1 MYRYQANTYAFV
13 KKENFDMAEQSG
25 QGSGQILSGGRVA
38 GNSGA
43 KESAFTLD
51 TSSIKYGPGVTREVG
66 FDMKK
71 LGAARVMVVTDP
83 RLADGEPVAVA
94 LEALRAEGI
103 DAVLYDQVRVEPTD
117 TSFLHAIEFAS
128 EGKFDGYLSVGG
140 GSTIDT
146 AKAAN
151 LYATY
156 PADFLDYVNPPIGKG
171 VPVPGA
177 LRPHIAV
184 PTTAGTGSET
194 TGVAICDLTEMHVK
208 TGIAHRALRPQIG
221 VLDPHNTRTLPQMAA
236 ASTGLDVLSHALESL
251 TALPYDSRV
260 APESPETRPAYQGA
274 NPISDIWST
283 KAIEMVSAN
292 IVRAIQDTEDDEA
305 RSAML
310 LAAAYAGIGFGNAG
324 VHLPHGMSYPVSGM
338 VRSYRPPGYPP
349 DHPIIP
355 HGMAVILNAPA
366 VFRFTASTNPAK
378 HLYAAQLMGVDTSDA
393 AEEDAGELL
402 AGAVISLMQKT
413 GVPNGLSAIGFTEE
427 DIPALVEGTLPQ
439 HRVTKLSPRPADAQD
454 LEALFRDAMRYW

>member
-1 MYRYQANTYAFV
+1 
-13 KKENFDMAEQSG
+13 MAEQSG
-25 QGSGQILSGGRVA
+25 QGSGQTLPSGRVA
-38 GNSGA
+38 GNAGA

-260 APESPETRPAYQGA
+260 APESPEMRPAYQGA